1 MKVKLF
7 IIVTMAFLLFIPAGF
22 LSAQYDFFL
31 FQQDFYLLNMIH
43 MILMSCKLKWMQL

>member
-22 LSAQYDFFL
+22 LSAQYDPYDIDGFKPWWYVL
-31 FQQDFYLLNMIH
+31 Y
-43 MILMSCKLKWMQL
+43 W